1 MIIEIGYTYQSD
13 NQGPAL
19 DSWTYFYVKG
29 DDFDKNKKKAQ
40 TYWKK
45 FIADLGWQKKAKLVH
60 IQEIQNGKT
69 TLLLTSL
76 LTVGSCLLPGSAL
89 AHQNHQNRGH
99 HGHHGHHRHHGQQG
113 HRHGRNR
120 VYHCHYRHDGSVRN
134 CHRGHRGRHAHPR
147 QVVPFSVHL
156 SF

>member
-1 MIIEIGYTYQSD
+1 MIIEIGYSYQSD

-60 IQEIQNGKT
+60 IQEIQNGKNYTPSHIIVDSRELPPARKRTSTPKPSKSRAPRTSRASSTSRT
-69 TLLLTSL
+69 TRTS
-76 LTVGSCLLPGSAL
+76 A
-89 AHQNHQNRGH
+89 RKK
-99 HGHHGHHRHHGQQG
+99 
-113 HRHGRNR
+113 
-120 VYHCHYRHDGSVRN
+120 
-134 CHRGHRGRHAHPR
+134 
-147 QVVPFSVHL
+147 
-156 SF
+156 